1 MPQSRS
7 IASTEPAGLLADLDA
22 CFAEQDSLCRS
33 LEELA
38 DSLPERLNT
47 LGAVLLVGRLSAL
60 LRRAHHLEET
70 QVFPIL
76 ASAPVRMHGD
86 LRPILNRLR
95 AEHTENEDY
104 ALDLEDTLA
113 EYWARPVARADA
125 ERLGYL
131 LRGLFISLRRH
142 VAQDR
147 DWVRPLLRELGAP

>member
-7 IASTEPAGLLADLDA
+7 VTVTEPAELLADLEA
-22 CFAEQDSLCRS
+22 CLAEQDSICRS

-38 DSLPERLNT
+38 DSLPERLDT
-47 LGAVLLVGRLSAL
+47 LGAVLLVGRLRAL
-60 LRRAHHLEET
+60 LRRAHQLEESR
-70 QVFPIL
+70 VFPIL
-76 ASAPVRMHGD
+76 ASAPVTLRGD

-104 ALDLEDTLA
+104 VADLEDTLA
-113 EYWARPVARADA
+113 GYWTRPVARTDA

-147 DWVRPLLRELGAP
+147 DWVRPLLRELGAF